1 VGKPGLLDLQNVV
14 HGFLK
19 MLDGLERIFPK
30 PLRVRIVCFFELIL
44 FTQFIVHFTQEKTFC
59 HFFYQIHFLNSTIY
73 PLLYRIRYSIVSF
86 L

>member
-1 VGKPGLLDLQNVV
+1 MIAVGLGDI
-14 HGFLK
+14 
-19 MLDGLERIFPK
+19 RIFFIEAFTIK
-30 PLRVRIVCFFELIL
+30 HCLFFFELIL